1 MAIRIGARYLA
12 HVRDGAGFRPAR
24 AAVLAVLPPDRPPP
38 TAAAQFLHDYA
49 LRIASWSRPEW
60 QQDLAV
66 PAPLVLALVSDDDL
80 QSVPML
86 VHPAELVG
94 VRDGPGGGALQRID
108 TCDRHG
114 LYVGAACPDCTA
126 VAAMQ
131 AQHAQMQ
138 AQHEQMLAELQRRM
152 ESALAR
158 WREVIGGGL

>member
-60 QQDLAV
+60 QQDLVA

-80 QSVPML
+80 QSAPML
-86 VHPAELVG
+86 LHPAELVG

-108 TCDRHG
+108 TCERHG
-114 LYVGAACPDCTA
+114 VYAGAACPDCAA
-126 VAAMQ
+126 VAAMR
-131 AQHAQMQ
+131 AR
-138 AQHEQMLAELQRRM
+138 HEQALAELQRRM
-152 ESALAR
+152 EAELAR